1 MVDVYIRRI
10 HEGTQVSVER
20 LRKDLAANSVQKLL
34 ARLQLVFSSIAA
46 EAAYEEYQNAPP
58 YKTLRLSG
66 GIG

>member
-1 MVDVYIRRI
+1 
-10 HEGTQVSVER
+10 